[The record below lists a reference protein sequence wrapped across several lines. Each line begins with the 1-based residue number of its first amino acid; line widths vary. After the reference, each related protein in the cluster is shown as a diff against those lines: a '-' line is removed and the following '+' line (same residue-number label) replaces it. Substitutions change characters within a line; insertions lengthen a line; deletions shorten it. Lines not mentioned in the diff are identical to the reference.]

1 MAKRDYYEI
10 LGITRNA
17 SQEEIK
23 AAYRKLALKYHPD
36 RNPGDK
42 KAEDKFKE
50 AAEAYEV
57 VSDPDKRR
65 QYDQFGHEASSMG
78 GAGNAH
84 MNMDDIFEHFGDI
97 FGDIFGGGNQRRRK
111 KTGPTPK
118 QGHDLVKDLTL
129 TLEEAFLGVKKDISY
144 YHFITCETC
153 KGNGTKDASTPPACQ
168 QCHGTGQLQF
178 RQGLFTYAQTCP
190 ACSGEGFAISSPCP
204 TCKGQT
210 RIQHYET
217 RSIAIPAGIFDG
229 ADLRIAGKGDA
240 GIFGGPAGDLH
251 LRISI
256 KPHPTFKRIDDDL
269 ISTITLTYPQ
279 LVFGAQIEIE
289 NIDKTKETLKIP
301 KGCPVGEKIT
311 ITGKGF
317 VKIRGKGR
325 GNLIITTT
333 CDIPTKL
340 SSDAAQK
347 LKEYADLIGSTIGE
361 TTGTIAGF
369 FKKFLG

>member
-10 LGITRNA
+10 LGIPRNA
-17 SQEEIK
+17 SQEDIK

-50 AAEAYEV
+50 AAAAYEIL
-57 VSDPDKRR
+57 SDETKRR
-65 QYDQFGHEASSMG
+65 QYDQFGHEAPHMG
-78 GAGNAH
+78 GPGTGG

-97 FGDIFGGGNQRRRK
+97 FGDLFGGGGERRRK
-111 KTGPTPK
+111 KSSPTPK
-118 QGHDLVKDLTL
+118 QGHDLVKELTL
-129 TLEEAFLGVKKDISY
+129 TLEEAFLGVKKDVNY

-153 KGNGTKDASTPPACQ
+153 HGKGTKPNTEPVVCE
-168 QCHGTGQLQF
+168 QCKGLGQLQF
-178 RQGLFTYAQTCP
+178 RQGFFTYAQTCP
-190 ACSGEGFAISSPCP
+190 ACSGEGFTIPSPCP

-210 RIQHYET
+210 RVQQYET
-217 RSIAIPAGIFDG
+217 RTITIPAGIFEG
-229 ADLRIAGKGDA
+229 ADVRVPGRGDA

-256 KPHPTFKRIDDDL
+256 KAHPTFTRKDDDL
-269 ISTITLTYPQ
+269 MSTITLTYPQ

-289 NIDKTKETLKIP
+289 NIDKVKETLKIP
-301 KGCPVGEKIT
+301 KGCPVGEKII

-317 VKIRGKGR
+317 PKIRGKGR

-340 SSDAAQK
+340 STDATEKLKSYAESIGSDASSK
-347 LKEYADLIGSTIGE
+347 V
-361 TTGTIAGF
+361 GTIHGF

>member
-1 MAKRDYYEI
+1 MAKRDYYEV
-10 LGITRNA
+10 LGVNKNA
-17 SQEEIK
+17 TQEEIK

-57 VSDPDKRR
+57 LSDADKRH
-65 QYDQFGHEASSMG
+65 QYDQFGHGAPHMG
-78 GAGNAH
+78 GAGTH

-97 FGDIFGGGNQRRRK
+97 FGDLFGAGGQRRRK
-111 KTGPTPK
+111 KSGPTPK
-118 QGHDLVKDLTL
+118 QGHDLVKELTL
-129 TLEEAFLGVKKDISY
+129 TLEEAFLGTKKDISY

-153 KGNGTKDASTPPACQ
+153 SGKGTKSGSAPVVCQ
-168 QCHGTGQLQF
+168 QCEGAGQLQF
-178 RQGLFTYAQTCP
+178 RQGFFTYAQTCP
-190 ACSGEGFAISSPCP
+190 TCSGEGFTIPSPCP
-204 TCKGQT
+204 ICKGQT
-210 RIQHYET
+210 RVQHYDT
-217 RSIAIPAGIFDG
+217 RTVAIPAGIFDG
-229 ADLRIAGKGDA
+229 ADVRVPGKGDA

-256 KPHPTFKRIDDDL
+256 KPHPTFKRVDDDL
-269 ISTITLTYPQ
+269 TCTITLTYPQ

-289 NIDKTKETLKIP
+289 NIDKTKETLKVP

-317 VKIRGKGR
+317 PKLRSKGR

-340 SSDAAQK
+340 PAEATQK
-347 LKEYADLIGSTIGE
+347 LKEYAELIGSTISD

>member
-10 LGITRNA
+10 LGVTRES
-17 SQEEIK
+17 SQEDIK

-42 KAEDKFKE
+42 KAEDNFKE

-57 VSDPDKRR
+57 LSDADKRR
-65 QYDQFGHEASSMG
+65 QYDQFGHQGPSMG
-78 GAGNAH
+78 GGANG

-97 FGDIFGGGNQRRRK
+97 FGDLFGGGSQRRRK
-111 KTGPTPK
+111 KTGPTPR
-118 QGHDLVKDLTL
+118 QGHDLVKEMTL
-129 TLEEAFLGVKKDISY
+129 TLEEAFSGVKKDISY
-144 YHFITCETC
+144 YHFITCQTC
-153 KGNGTKDASTPPACQ
+153 HGKGTKDNSEPVVCK
-168 QCHGTGQLQF
+168 QCEGAGQLQF
-178 RQGLFTYAQTCP
+178 RQGFFAYTQTCP
-190 ACSGEGFAISSPCP
+190 TCSGEGFTIPNPCA

-210 RIQHYET
+210 RVQHYET
-217 RSIAIPAGIFDG
+217 KSINIPAGIFEG
-229 ADLRIAGKGDA
+229 ADLRVPGKGDA

-256 KPHPTFKRIDDDL
+256 KAHPRFKRIDDDL
-269 ISTITLTYPQ
+269 TSTITLTYPQ

-289 NIDKTKETLKIP
+289 TIDKTKETIKIP

-311 ITGKGF
+311 LAGKGF
-317 VKIRGKGR
+317 RKGR
-325 GNLIITTT
+325 GNLVLTTT

-340 SSDAAQK
+340 PSTASQK
-347 LKEYADLIGSTIGE
+347 LKEYAELIGSTIDE
-361 TTGTIAGF
+361 KTGTIAGF